1 MIDIKEFAAAN
12 KANVDQYFALTSKAF
27 DGVEQLTSLN
37 LQVAKTL
44 LAETADE
51 ANAVLSA
58 RSPEDLYKLQASVW
72 KSAPEKS
79 IAYANQVKAIIET
92 TFLSHR
98 AAAEAQFAEVQ
109 AQFVESVAGLLK
121 NAPGSDN
128 ALALV
133 KSAVAASNNA
143 YEGVNKAT
151 RQVAEAVEAN
161 VSQFTA
167 AANKATK
174 AVAA

>member
-1 MIDIKEFAAAN
+1 MIDTKEFTAAQQA
-12 KANVDQYFALTSKAF
+12 AVEQYFALSSKALE
-27 DGVEQLTSLN
+27 GVEQLTALN
-37 LQVAKTL
+37 LQVAKTV
-44 LAETADE
+44 LAESAEE
-51 ANAVLSA
+51 ANAAMSA
-58 RSPEDLYKLQASVW
+58 RSPEDLYKLQASIW

-79 IAYANQVKAIIET
+79 VAYVNQVKAIVDS

-98 AAAEAQFAEVQ
+98 AAAEAKLAETQ
-109 AQFVESVAGLLK
+109 AQFVASLAGMLK

-151 RQVAEAVEAN
+151 RQVVEAVEAN
-161 VSQFTA
+161 VSQFA
-167 AANKATK
+167 VAANKATK
-174 AVAA
+174 AAA